1 VSVILSKD
9 IKAKVAR
16 ATVKLS
22 TLGGQGVLVNGNL
35 ILTAAHCIHYV
46 MTGGTTLGEWEDILN
61 PIETNDGSRFLVQT
75 YAVEVVADIAVLGCP
90 DDQEVS
96 EAAEAFEIFCENTSP
111 LQICCREFELSQPS
125 PIFIYDHK
133 EKWIAGTAKQYREN
147 APFLHII
154 PDQKIEGGTSGSP
167 VVNGI
172 GELLGVVSSSGETVS
187 LDGSI
192 WRPHLALPVR
202 IVQEILNRKGGA

>member
-1 VSVILSKD
+1 MSVTLSKD
-9 IKAKVAR
+9 IKAKVAG

-22 TLGGQGVLVNGNL
+22 KLAGQGVLVNGNI

-46 MTGGTTLGEWEDILN
+46 MTGDTTLGEWEDILN
-61 PIETNDGSRFLVQT
+61 PIETNDGSRLLVQT
-75 YAVEVVADIAVLGCP
+75 YAVEAVADIAALGCP
-90 DDQEVS
+90 DDQAVS
-96 EAAEAFEIFCENTSP
+96 DDAEAFDIFCENTSP
-111 LQICCREFELSQPS
+111 LQICCCEFELSHPFQ
-125 PIFIYDHK
+125 IFIYDHK
-133 EKWIAGTAKQYREN
+133 EKWITGTAKQYREN
-147 APFLHII
+147 APHLHII

-167 VVNGI
+167 VVNAI

-187 LDGSI
+187 FDGSI